1 MQWCSSIFPDR
12 APPGLVLLRAMCGG
26 WSRAEMVGW
35 DDARLLAA
43 VRAELRSAL
52 GVTAEP
58 VFHRVVRWDR
68 AIPQY
73 HLGHL
78 ERVAWVEERT
88 KRNPG
93 LFLAGN
99 AYRGVAMNDCTER
112 AVGLAQEVAHF
123 LG

>member
-1 MQWCSSIFPDR
+1 
-12 APPGLVLLRAMCGG
+12 MCGG

-43 VRAELRSAL
+43 VRAELRVAM

-58 VFHRVVRWDR
+58 VFHRIVRWER